1 MRHHHREVTG
11 FRIFIFPPW
20 NAVAARAH
28 FLSPV
33 ASLTAPQAAFV
44 GISLEGPRWPE
55 TLLATCHL
63 KGE

>member
-1 MRHHHREVTG
+1 MPH
-11 FRIFIFPPW
+11 F
-20 NAVAARAH
+20 H
-28 FLSPV
+28 FLPLERSRCVGAVFSPV
-33 ASLTAPQAAFV
+33 ASLTSPQAAFV